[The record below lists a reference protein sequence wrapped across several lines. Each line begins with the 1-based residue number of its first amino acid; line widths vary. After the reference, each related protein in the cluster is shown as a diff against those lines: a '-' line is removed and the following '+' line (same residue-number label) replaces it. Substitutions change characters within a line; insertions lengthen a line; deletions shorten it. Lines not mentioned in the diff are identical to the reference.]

1 MSYEYSWFWELA
13 LWIALSNE
21 FIKLLFMIVSVR
33 PLKMAQHF
41 CFLIVKMRQAS
52 PYFGIYNSNDN
63 AQSMLFS

>member
-41 CFLIVKMRQAS
+41 FFLIVKMRQAS